1 MNMRTGFSAR
11 TVAVRRG
18 LGLLV
23 VLVLI
28 LSACNMP
35 QSQGQSE
42 TAIAETVAARMTLPG
57 DEDQGTVITDLPSS
71 SAVQITVSVDTNC
84 RSGPDAVYDRLGV
97 LMAGETAEVV
107 GRRAVAD
114 YWVIQNPDAPGTC
127 WLWGMYAT
135 LVGDV
140 SLLPEMTPPPT
151 PTSPPPTPTTEEPT
165 VTTPPH
171 ADFTLTFLSV
181 CNPTTNPWANFRI
194 VNTGNM
200 TLQSAYTSII
210 DTEVPAQ
217 MYGPGASDTPFRN
230 TQNCDDTTMV
240 SSVAPGN
247 TIYMRV
253 SLHNEVS
260 GHIVLA
266 AIQLCTQDLQLGS
279 CEIRTVDFI
288 FP

>member
-1 MNMRTGFSAR
+1 MNSQPQHL
-11 TVAVRRG
+11 RRPFPFRRS
-18 LGLLV
+18 LALLL

-165 VTTPPH
+165 VTIPPH
-171 ADFTLTFLSV
+171 ADFTLTFLGV
-181 CNPTTNPWANFRI
+181 CNPTTSPWAIFRVI
-194 VNTGNM
+194 NTGSL

-210 DTEVPAQ
+210 DTTASVT
-217 MYGPGASDTPFRN
+217 MYGPASSDVPFRN
-230 TQNCDDTTMV
+230 TQNCDDFNV
-240 SSVAPGN
+240 VDSLAPG
-247 TIYMRV
+247 TSIYMHYYL
-253 SLHNEVS
+253 SHTVS
-260 GHIVLA
+260 GHNAQATIK
-266 AIQLCTQDLQLGS
+266 LCSQDFQEGS
-279 CEIRTVDFI
+279 CVTRVVNFV